1 MKLRT
6 PIKTLHKNMML
17 TKSGDLYVLYRFDPE
32 MIATSNH
39 GKLEQSKD
47 SFKNLLLDIKGYKDI
62 HLQMM
67 PRYMELRSRF
77 DHMEKDFSP
86 KTKHIGKYYNE
97 ETISMLEDELGSIS
111 EYEFILTVRLK
122 SKLVEGNVDMK
133 EVVSNAFS
141 SVTDTLVNLLHLERD
156 VSDQFFD
163 RFAELEQELFAKVS
177 MLPGASRLKEDH
189 VYYLN
194 RYNFLRDMQHSI
206 QDEMTNRGISNV
218 SNTIID
224 PSSHMGYLKLQT
236 PEDECYMSFVVVDQ
250 MPDDMTNTHLFQ
262 KAQYF
267 SFPVEF
273 HVKAQFQDKEQTLRR
288 VAMAQQRFK
297 VTDEEMMQAG
307 AEEDDA
313 VSKNRYMLNRLKN
326 GLKNEDIAYMKWIAT
341 FVVTGK
347 TKEQCRA
354 RANNVISSM
363 KNAGIS
369 CVRPIADQ
377 LQLFYKFLHGQPL
390 LFEKSWVQET
400 GHNGFAENLFAVG
413 NQLGTNIGFYLG
425 RVDRSTE
432 KVTLEQAI
440 SNSRDLVL
448 FHPFIANEGIS
459 GSSTDSPHIAITGQ
473 TGKGKSFLVKMLM
486 MYLTFLDTKL
496 LITDPKNEIEEWF
509 RNSISDPADRAKYPG
524 FTELIESFNYIT
536 LDPSNKENW
545 GVLDPIVFLK
555 GYEANQTSQA
565 VIEQIYTLDGK
576 DDVKTEILK
585 ALTHVI
591 EERARGEKVG
601 FMHVIEHLQKSD
613 EKSIR
618 SCGELLSQMVQNSVL
633 QLIFSYGDAKTV
645 QLNEKVNVLQLQ
657 GLDLPK
663 EDDDPNYYT
672 DSERKS
678 LCLMIPLAKFCEKFG
693 SQSRHENTSIIFDE
707 AWMLTNARGG
717 KKLIKSLR
725 RIGRSW
731 KNQLYLVTQSVAD
744 VQSEDD
750 RGNFGAR
757 FAFDEE
763 SERDEILEYMGL
775 EKSEENTKLLS
786 NMVKGQC
793 LFRDFYG
800 RTGKLAIDC
809 LFDEWKEAFKTVEKS
824 NSAKAEE
831 AFTW

>member
-1 MKLRT
+1 
-6 PIKTLHKNMML
+6 
-17 TKSGDLYVLYRFDPE
+17 
-32 MIATSNH
+32 
-39 GKLEQSKD
+39 
-47 SFKNLLLDIKGYKDI
+47 
-62 HLQMM
+62 
-67 PRYMELRSRF
+67 
-77 DHMEKDFSP
+77 
-86 KTKHIGKYYNE
+86 
-97 ETISMLEDELGSIS
+97 
-111 EYEFILTVRLK
+111 
-122 SKLVEGNVDMK
+122 
-133 EVVSNAFS
+133 
-141 SVTDTLVNLLHLERD
+141 
-156 VSDQFFD
+156 
-163 RFAELEQELFAKVS
+163 
-177 MLPGASRLKEDH
+177 
-189 VYYLN
+189 
-194 RYNFLRDMQHSI
+194 
-206 QDEMTNRGISNV
+206 
-218 SNTIID
+218 
-224 PSSHMGYLKLQT
+224 
-236 PEDECYMSFVVVDQ
+236 
-250 MPDDMTNTHLFQ
+250 
-262 KAQYF
+262 
-267 SFPVEF
+267 
-273 HVKAQFQDKEQTLRR
+273 
-288 VAMAQQRFK
+288 
-297 VTDEEMMQAG
+297 
-307 AEEDDA
+307 
-313 VSKNRYMLNRLKN
+313 
-326 GLKNEDIAYMKWIAT
+326 
-341 FVVTGK
+341 
-347 TKEQCRA
+347 
-354 RANNVISSM
+354 
-363 KNAGIS
+363 
-369 CVRPIADQ
+369 
-377 LQLFYKFLHGQPL
+377 
-390 LFEKSWVQET
+390 
-400 GHNGFAENLFAVG
+400 
-413 NQLGTNIGFYLG
+413 
-425 RVDRSTE
+425 
-432 KVTLEQAI
+432 
-440 SNSRDLVL
+440 
-448 FHPFIANEGIS
+448 
-459 GSSTDSPHIAITGQ
+459 
-473 TGKGKSFLVKMLM
+473 MLM

-509 RNSISDPADRAKYPG
+509 KKAISNPDDRAKYPG

-536 LDPSNKENW
+536 LDPSNADNW

-555 GYEANQTSQA
+555 GYEANQTAQA

-591 EERARGEKVG
+591 EERARGGKVG
-601 FMHVIEHLQKSD
+601 FMHVIERLQDSN
-613 EKSIR
+613 ERNIR

-731 KNQLYLVTQSVAD
+731 KNQLYLVTQSVSD

-763 SERDEILEYMGL
+763 SERDGILEYMGL
-775 EKSEENTKLLS
+775 ENSEENLKLLS